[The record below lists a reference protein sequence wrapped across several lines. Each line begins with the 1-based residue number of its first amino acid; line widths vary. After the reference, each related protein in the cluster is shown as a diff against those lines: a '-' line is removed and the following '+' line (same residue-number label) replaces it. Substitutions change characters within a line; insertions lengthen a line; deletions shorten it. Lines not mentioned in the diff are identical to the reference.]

1 MGPEKVT
8 CFGIIAGKS
17 LVLSG
22 ALKDEDDTQR
32 EVFHAITGPWM
43 GTDSRR
49 GLPYTWLP
57 NHLGDAHSQTSPRS
71 FLAALKAAAAEP
83 LRHGQKYALHYE
95 SIKKGVQQASRIRV
109 SELVEDYAWIETVMK
124 ALEGL
129 VVPCEFKEIRK
140 RWEKKDMLSGVKR
153 GTVRSGDSLPPARLA
168 DGYDGIRKD
177 LIDIGVFQD
186 ISDGRVNIPDVYRVG
201 FRLRRRGGVR
211 PVR

>member
-1 MGPEKVT
+1 
-8 CFGIIAGKS
+8 
-17 LVLSG
+17 
-22 ALKDEDDTQR
+22 
-32 EVFHAITGPWM
+32 
-43 GTDSRR
+43 
-49 GLPYTWLP
+49 
-57 NHLGDAHSQTSPRS
+57 
-71 FLAALKAAAAEP
+71 
-83 LRHGQKYALHYE
+83 
-95 SIKKGVQQASRIRV
+95 
-109 SELVEDYAWIETVMK
+109 
-124 ALEGL
+124 L